1 MKLSRYLILSH
12 VFLCLS
18 FLRAETLIRDLCY
31 GEAGGEVL
39 KLDACVP
46 EGAGPF
52 PVAILVHGGGWSGG
66 DKATDITPWFKALTE
81 GRYLWFSINYRL
93 APKHRWPACSDDV
106 ALALRWIKAHA
117 ASYGG
122 DPSRVALLGYSAGG
136 HLAFYNAAT
145 GGDDLKVQAL
155 VGYAP
160 VTDFVHELPNRGGLS
175 TSLQALLD
183 KPKELTPESAL
194 LLRDLSPISHVHPG
208 MPPVL
213 ILHGTA
219 DKTVPLG
226 ESYNLKKRLARMG
239 VSCEILEIPGAGH
252 RLTEWD
258 KFDPTHGDRLLTWL
272 NAQFHWQ
279 P

>member
-1 MKLSRYLILSH
+1 MKFLLQFLL
-12 VFLCLS
+12 LCLPCWLAS
-18 FLRAETLIRDLCY
+18 LRAETLIRDLAY
-31 GEAGGEVL
+31 GESGGEVL

-46 EGAGPF
+46 EGNGPF
-52 PVAILVHGGGWSGG
+52 PIAILVHGGGWSGG
-66 DKATDITPWFKALTE
+66 DKATDITPWFKALTK

-93 APKHRWPACSDDV
+93 APKHRWPACQEDV
-106 ALALRWIKAHA
+106 SLAIRWVKAHA

-122 DPSRVALLGYSAGG
+122 DLSKVALFGYSAGG
-136 HLAFYNAAT
+136 HLAFFTAAT
-145 GGDDLKVQAL
+145 GGDELKVQAL

-160 VTDFVHELPNRGGLS
+160 VTDFVLELPTRRGLS

-183 KPKELTPESAL
+183 KPKELSPESAL
-194 LLRDLSPISHVHPG
+194 LLRDLSPISHIHPG

-219 DKTVPLG
+219 DKTVPPQA
-226 ESYNLKKRLARMG
+226 SKNLQRRLTQMG

-252 RLTEWD
+252 RLSEWD
-258 KFDPTHGDRLLTWL
+258 KFDPTHGDRMLTWL
-272 NAQFHWQ
+272 NARFNWQ